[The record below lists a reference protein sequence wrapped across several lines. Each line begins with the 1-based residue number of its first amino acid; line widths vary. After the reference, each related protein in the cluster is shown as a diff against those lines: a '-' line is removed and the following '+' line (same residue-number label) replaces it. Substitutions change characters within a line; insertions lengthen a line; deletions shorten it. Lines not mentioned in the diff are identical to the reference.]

1 MTTSYSTK
9 ELMACVIARDLKDG
23 EDLQVGFGLPVPEVA
38 TRLAHLNHGPNMNL
52 IFL

>member
-23 EDLQVGFGLPVPEVA
+23 EDLQVGFGRDCGRECH
-38 TRLAHLNHGPNMNL
+38 RDGNQYD
-52 IFL
+52 

>member
-23 EDLQVGFGLPVPEVA
+23 EDLQVGFKAASSGCDKFS
-38 TRLAHLNHGPNMNL
+38 
-52 IFL
+52 FL